1 MSGKSG
7 PDIVENGLVLCLDA
21 ANKLSYPGSG
31 TTWSSGWAGSYSN
44 PTYSF
49 DGNLSTST
57 IQNGSATY
65 TFAGG
70 GLSVSG
76 TVRIYVSFG
85 ASSGQV
91 SGLPNVIVVDG
102 TDVSSKMAAAN
113 VYSGTPGWIDI
124 TTEVGAVFNTIV
136 MTGTGG
142 RSNPSIYAIEVNGQ
156 ILIDAVAVT
165 AWSDLSGNNNT
176 GTLTNGPTFS
186 AANLGS
192 IVFDGTNDYAVVNPV
207 SAFNIY
213 CISIWFKPT
222 TIINSTSVSTSLIHF
237 KSSIGKYIGFGPVTN
252 RVSNEYITI
261 VQEPGDKRTAVNDGG
276 SLSAGIWYNI
286 VFNYESSQYNIYI
299 NNTLKSTTVGS
310 STGNVPLITD
320 PDFIYLNSYE
330 GTSGYLDS
338 SLSMCMIYNRS
349 LTATE
354 MLQNYNATKGRFGL

>member
-1 MSGKSG
+1 MGLSHSPK
-7 PDIVENGLVLCLDA
+7 IVTNGLVLALDA
-21 ANKLSYPGSG
+21 ANNKSYPGSG
-31 TTWSSGWAGSYSN
+31 TSWN
-44 PTYSF
+44 
-49 DGNLSTST
+49 
-57 IQNGSATY
+57 
-65 TFAGG
+65 
-70 GLSVSG
+70 
-76 TVRIYVSFG
+76 
-85 ASSGQV
+85 
-91 SGLPNVIVVDG
+91 
-102 TDVSSKMAAAN
+102 
-113 VYSGTPGWIDI
+113 
-124 TTEVGAVFNTIV
+124 
-136 MTGTGG
+136 
-142 RSNPSIYAIEVNGQ
+142 
-156 ILIDAVAVT
+156 
-165 AWSDLSGNNNT
+165 DLSNT
-176 GTLTNGPTFS
+176 GKNLTLTNGPTFS

-192 IVFDGTNDYAVVNPV
+192 IVFDGTNDYAAVNPV

-299 NNTLKSTTVGS
+299 NNTLKSTTFGS

-330 GTSGYLDS
+330 GTSEYLGS